1 MPAAITVFVAAAVLF
16 FAFNVLQDG
25 FSTADE
31 DDYEINEL
39 FYDYMIRFETDHYKE
54 AEATDEIRQ
63 TALQS
68 ILEIDALI
76 DYAKTIGY
84 KEDIEA
90 IDKTIAEHR
99 DTFYAGVG

>member
-1 MPAAITVFVAAAVLF
+1 MKQI
-16 FAFNVLQDG
+16 
-25 FSTADE
+25 
-31 DDYEINEL
+31 
-39 FYDYMIRFETDHYKE
+39 DHKE

-76 DYAKTIGY
+76 DYAKTTGY
-84 KEDIEA
+84 TEDIEA

-99 DTFYAGVG
+99 DTFYEELNKEGEEKKKEILEAQVDTFGMTL